1 MEGLTVEQL
10 TTVAGIATATA
21 LLSELIWRTTAS
33 AAATVS
39 RFGPVVAVGLGIV
52 LATGAGILLGQ
63 GHLDIAQD
71 GINGVVGGLAAM
83 GIHDLATSKAGV
95 TE

>member
-1 MEGLTVEQL
+1 MEGLTVVQL
-10 TTVAGIATATA
+10 TTVAGIGIATS
-21 LLSELIWRTTAS
+21 LLSELVWRTTQS
-33 AAATVS
+33 ANATVE

-52 LATGAGILLGQ
+52 LAVGAGVLLGQ
-63 GHLDIAQD
+63 GQLDLVQS

-95 TE
+95 G